1 MAKKLNITEK
11 LDFNNIDLTAPE
23 IVIKEVLS
31 QVSEETN
38 GIILGKIEPYSGHVT
53 SYTKT
58 GISSIALA
66 LGTTTDR
73 EVNIQED
80 LGKIGHETHKFECFL
95 YTPEYEKYKYRAFF
109 IKYDVVNYPV
119 DIILEQSVARSVSS
133 SNSGYVFTCNTRDEL
148 ETLIIKIF
156 TSKKLIGVMQELIRI
171 NQSKKES
178 KNNTETID
186 SENTDD

>member
-11 LDFNNIDLTAPE
+11 LDFNDIDLTAPE
-23 IVIKEVLS
+23 TVIKEVLS

-38 GIILGKIEPYSGHVT
+38 GIILGKIEPYNGHVT

-66 LGTTTDR
+66 LGTATDR

-80 LGKIGHETHKFECFL
+80 LGKIGQEIHKFECFL
-95 YTPEYEKYKYRAFF
+95 FTPEYEKYKYRVFF
-109 IKYDVVNYPV
+109 IKYDVANYPV
-119 DIILEQSVARSVSS
+119 NVILEESVARSVSS
-133 SNSGYVFTCNTRDEL
+133 SSSGYVFTCNTRDEL
-148 ETLIIKIF
+148 ETLIINIF

-178 KNNTETID
+178 KNNTEAAD
-186 SENTDD
+186 SETSDE